1 MWYSIHGALLP
12 KSNKA
17 VADASEALNWTY
29 LLNFFFRVESS
40 LELVLHLAVLGKK
53 SNQPA
58 FLEEKVIKYKVV
70 SENYLPQRLSCLTVY
85 YIMVFCCF
93 LIFGWLSTLPHI
105 IPMLEAISRYS
116 YSGYLRPP
124 PKILLNSSL
133 SRKPGTTSQHS
144 FQEGAPISRS
154 LVFPKGKTC
163 I

>member
-85 YIMVFCCF
+85 YIMFF
-93 LIFGWLSTLPHI
+93 LLFFNLRLNEHLASYYPYAGSNFSLQLLWLPQTSTQNSPQFFIIEETWNNEPALLPRRRAYFPI
-105 IPMLEAISRYS
+105 T
-116 YSGYLRPP
+116 G
-124 PKILLNSSL
+124 L
-133 SRKPGTTSQHS
+133 SKR
-144 FQEGAPISRS
+144 
-154 LVFPKGKTC
+154 
-163 I
+163 